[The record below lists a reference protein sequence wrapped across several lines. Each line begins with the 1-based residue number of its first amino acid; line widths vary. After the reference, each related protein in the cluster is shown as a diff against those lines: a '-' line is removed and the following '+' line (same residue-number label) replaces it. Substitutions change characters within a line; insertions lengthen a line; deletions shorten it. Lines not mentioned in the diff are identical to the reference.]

1 MKFKENEEIFQFLVK
16 EQDKVLIEMGDQL
29 TKLNNMASTI
39 NDEVREQTQY
49 VFLLRVEQYS
59 LVHSMNEDIDQG
71 QDRLKTV
78 RTKVQALLQTN
89 SMS

>member
-1 MKFKENEEIFQFLVK
+1 
-16 EQDKVLIEMGDQL
+16 MGDQL

>member
-1 MKFKENEEIFQFLVK
+1 M
-16 EQDKVLIEMGDQL
+16 IEMGDQL